1 MNNML
6 KTILKPAKYVSTLV
20 NNSSTWGKLLIFIAF
35 LLIGKTLLKEKMTG
49 YEGIEGMKNNTIND
63 YIKNNAFSVKT
74 GNDIYDDFYS
84 NIYDHLLFSNVKD
97 SFEIDK
103 ITELTDINEDSNVL
117 DIGSG
122 TGHHAGILNKKGI
135 KTIGIDNSAA
145 MIKKSKELYPD
156 YEFINGDATESA
168 AFHSQTFTHILCLY
182 FTIYYFKDKML
193 FFNNAMNWLMPGGHL
208 VVHIVDRDMFDPIIP
223 PSNPLLMLTPQR
235 YAEKRITKSAVTF
248 HDFKYDANFELDK
261 NNNNATF
268 IEKFKN
274 KENGKI
280 FRRHDHKMYMES
292 EKDILEIAK
301 EAGFI
306 VKGKIDLIKAGY
318 EYNYLYIF
326 QKAS

>member
-1 MNNML
+1 M
-6 KTILKPAKYVSTLV
+6 
-20 NNSSTWGKLLIFIAF
+20 
-35 LLIGKTLLKEKMTG
+35 
-49 YEGIEGMKNNTIND
+49 
-63 YIKNNAFSVKT
+63 
-74 GNDIYDDFYS
+74 
-84 NIYDHLLFSNVKD
+84 
-97 SFEIDK
+97 
-103 ITELTDINEDSNVL
+103 
-117 DIGSG
+117 
-122 TGHHAGILNKKGI
+122 
-135 KTIGIDNSAA
+135 
-145 MIKKSKELYPD
+145 YPD

-326 QKAS
+326 QKPS